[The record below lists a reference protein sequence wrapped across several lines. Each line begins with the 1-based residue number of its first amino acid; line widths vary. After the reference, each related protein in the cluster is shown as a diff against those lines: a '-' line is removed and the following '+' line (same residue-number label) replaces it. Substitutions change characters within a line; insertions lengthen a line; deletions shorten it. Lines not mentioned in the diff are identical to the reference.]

1 MSREQLE
8 RGVEQFNGGYY
19 FECHD
24 TLEELWHET
33 RGPDRLFLQ
42 GLIQISAGFY
52 HLRNR
57 NFSGAASQ
65 MSKGIGKLESYPPI
79 YGGID
84 LQGLIRETS
93 MWMATAERERGRHGF
108 VPEESGFPRI
118 KFS

>member
-1 MSREQLE
+1 MSREQLQ
-8 RGVEQFNGGYY
+8 RGVEQFNGGMY

-42 GLIQISAGFY
+42 GLIQVSAGFY
-52 HLRNR
+52 HLQNG
-57 NFSGAASQ
+57 NFRGAASQ
-65 MSKGIGKLESYPPI
+65 MSKGIRKLGEYLPS

-84 LQGLIRETS
+84 LTDLVHETGV
-93 MWMATAERERGRHGF
+93 WMARAEQGRQGDI
-108 VPEESGFPRI
+108 PEEPLFPKI